1 MASERL
7 AKMEEQINERRQ
19 RLEEL
24 SEEERKR
31 EISLLRVTEK
41 SKNIDFGI
49 IGFASESDKDDLQE
63 VSGIGPFIEE
73 KLNALGI
80 FTFLQISKMDS
91 DLEDKVN
98 DAIEFFPSRPKGRV
112 GKEGERS
119 CRTPREGLEASMSP
133 EAPRTPI

>member
-98 DAIEFFPSRPKGRV
+98 DAIEFFPVEQRGRV
-112 GKEGERS
+112 GKEGERT
-119 CRTPREGLEASMSP
+119 CRDPS
-133 EAPRTPI
+133 